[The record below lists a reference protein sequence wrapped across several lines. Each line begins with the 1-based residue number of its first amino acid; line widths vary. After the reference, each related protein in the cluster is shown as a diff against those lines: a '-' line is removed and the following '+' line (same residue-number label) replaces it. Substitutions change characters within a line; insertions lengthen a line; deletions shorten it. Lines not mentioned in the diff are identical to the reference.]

1 MGLNIFTCEPSAA
14 EFLAHC
20 SLAVPPTGE
29 TLESFFSLPFLF
41 KEKEEKIIAYP
52 K

>member
-1 MGLNIFTCEPSAA
+1 
-14 EFLAHC
+14 
-20 SLAVPPTGE
+20 VPPTGGAIATGRSPAPMGE

-41 KEKEEKIIAYP
+41 KEKEEKGV